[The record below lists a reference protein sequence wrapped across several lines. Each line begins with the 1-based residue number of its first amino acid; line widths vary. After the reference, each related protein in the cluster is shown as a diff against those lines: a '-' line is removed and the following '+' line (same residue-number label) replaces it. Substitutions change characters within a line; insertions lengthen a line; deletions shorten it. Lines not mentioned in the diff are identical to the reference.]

1 MLRGR
6 KERPGIAPFRPAA
19 TMVPHPSRAVQHR
32 SDVMRPAPR
41 SASRVLRAA
50 CSAWLLVA
58 ASAAPAGGSPPAEA
72 APDAAS
78 GGAGLFEATSHRSFA
93 DVPHWTAVF
102 DDPGRDAW
110 QQPEMTVKALG
121 LRPGAQVADL
131 GAGTGYFIAHLAAA
145 VGDSGSVMAVDVE
158 ASLVAHIRDRAA
170 AENIENVVPIL
181 ASPDNPR
188 LPPGGADVVMI
199 VDTFHHIDG
208 RLRYFRNLQRALAPE
223 GRIAIIDWRK
233 RELSVG
239 PPPAH
244 KLSREQ
250 VIREMRTAGYRLD
263 QAPDFLPYQY
273 FLIFRVE
280 VPAN

>member
-1 MLRGR
+1 L
-6 KERPGIAPFRPAA
+6 
-19 TMVPHPSRAVQHR
+19 
-32 SDVMRPAPR
+32 
-41 SASRVLRAA
+41 
-50 CSAWLLVA
+50 LLVA
-58 ASAAPAGGSPPAEA
+58 ASAA
-72 APDAAS
+72 AS
-78 GGAGLFEATSHRSFA
+78 DEAGLFEATSHRSFA
-93 DVPHWTAVF
+93 DVPHWSAVF

-110 QQPEMTVKALG
+110 QKPERTVKALG
-121 LRPGAQVADL
+121 LRPGARVADL

-158 ASLVAHIRDRAA
+158 PSLVAHLRDRAA
-170 AENIENVVPIL
+170 AENIENLVPIL

-233 RELSVG
+233 RELPLG

-250 VIREMRTAGYRLD
+250 VIREMRTAGYRLE
-263 QAPDFLPYQY
+263 QAPDFLPHQY

-280 VPAN
+280 APAN